1 MRVNDC
7 LSMLLNVVPSW
18 SNFATKKKLWSPA
31 LSHSSNSVEVFV
43 VEIIDDV
50 NSVLARFVGRVVCF
64 KDSKQIESTAVTSIA
79 V

>member
-1 MRVNDC
+1 MRANDC
-7 LSMLLNVVPSW
+7 LSMLLNAVPSW

-31 LSHSSNSVEVFV
+31 SSHSSNYVEVSV

-50 NSVLARFVGRVVCF
+50 NSVIARFVGRVVCF
-64 KDSKQIESTAVTSIA
+64 WGSKQIESTAVTSIA